1 MSELVTNAQ
10 DPVGRQSAALKALAQ
25 RVAERAEA
33 ETKLEQ
39 DHAQR
44 TEAARRA
51 FEQAS
56 KANETQYQQ
65 HRAALDRRAKEIPAA
80 ANAAFE
86 TASTGAEAALKSS
99 KAKTEQQYRERI
111 EAIKQAQA
119 DQRWEVGTI
128 CEAGLNDAKGE
139 LERTQNQLTEVNSRL
154 KAIRAEI
161 DEHLGVCRLQ
171 SAARGVEVDTAASPT
186 TEETPT
192 ADAANAALDEAE
204 QRFDELRNLTLPK
217 LFRGIRPAALVILP
231 AILGAGGGFFL
242 REGWIGPAAGGGIGA
257 VVGVI
262 LAIWLYATARV
273 QAQRALGP
281 LQGAINRAADQVV
294 RSRKEA
300 VAAHQG
306 REQKLLSTRDHEQAA
321 ADARAKAA
329 AAEARSQAQAAI
341 TSAEEAARTAIA
353 DATAK
358 RDDML
363 RRIDEEVAQR
373 TPEIQKRFEAE
384 RDRLRAGY
392 EQATAAAR
400 QRTEAEAAALA
411 DRWRSGLAGVRDT
424 LELVESE
431 IERRFPSF
439 EAAARDDAPVPGS
452 IPPALRFGR
461 LRVDLDM
468 FPQGRPADPGLM
480 EGLPDHFEPPAIVR
494 SPEGCS
500 FLLKAD
506 AEGRAD
512 ALETI
517 QAIMLRI
524 LTGFPPGKAR
534 FTMIDPVGLGQT
546 FAAFMHLADVD
557 EQLVTSRVWTE
568 TQHIEQRLQDL
579 TEHMEN
585 VIQKYLRNEY
595 QSITEYNA
603 RAGEVAE
610 PFRFL
615 VVADFPVRFNEAA
628 ARRLLSIAQSGP
640 RCGVHVI
647 VLVDVRQEM
656 PQGIDLKDLERHC
669 AVLQWREGRVRW
681 SEPLQGGFPLT
692 LDGPPSPDVFSGVVR
707 AVGKRAEGASRVEVP
722 FDFLAPAPEEYW
734 RGDSGKGVAIPLGRA
749 GATKVQ
755 QLKLGSGTAQ
765 HVLIAGKTGS
775 GKSTLLHAM
784 ITSAALTYAPDQLE
798 LYLIDFKKGVEF
810 KAYATHRL
818 PHARVIAVESEREFG
833 LSVLQRLDAELGSR
847 GDLFRDAGTQDVAA
861 FRSARPEV
869 PMPRILLVVDEFQEF
884 FVEDD
889 KIAQEAALLLDR
901 LVRQGRA
908 FGIHVHLGSQ
918 TLAGAY
924 TLARATIGQMA
935 VRIALQ
941 CSEAD
946 ASLILSDDNTAARLL
961 SRPGEAIY
969 NDANGRLEGNNIF
982 QVVWLPD
989 ERREEYL
996 RRIANLV
1003 EDRGV
1008 RVRKPIVF
1016 EGNIAPDA
1024 ANNEPLAALLE
1035 ADAYPD
1041 PLPKASFAWLGEPVA
1056 IKAPTAMHFRR
1067 LAGAHLLI
1075 VGQNEEAA
1083 RGLMATAM
1091 ISLAAHRPDA
1101 RFVLLDGTPGDD
1113 PRSGDLPR
1121 IAEALPNEAIAS
1133 SWGQVESSIAEVAAE
1148 VEARRDE
1155 GVTDAAP
1162 LYLLIHDLQRFRQ
1175 LRKGEDDFSFST
1187 PDPDEPA
1194 KPSDLLGTILR
1205 DGPVHGVHVIV
1216 WVDTLNNL
1224 NRTFDR
1230 ATLRELEHRVLF
1242 QMSSADS
1249 STLIDSPLANRLGMQ
1264 RALLVSEEA
1273 GQFEKFRPYGPP
1285 SEQWAREAIGRL
1297 ARRGPESGKGSV

>member
-1 MSELVTNAQ
+1 MSEQMRNAQ
-10 DPVGRQSAALKALAQ
+10 EPVGRLVSALKALAQ
-25 RVAERAEA
+25 RVAERVEA
-33 ETKLEQ
+33 ETKLDQ

-51 FEQAS
+51 FENAN
-56 KANETQYQQ
+56 KANDRRFQQ
-65 HRAALDRRAKEIPAA
+65 QRAELDQRAKEIPAKA
-80 ANAAFE
+80 TATFE
-86 TASTGAEAALKSS
+86 ARKAEADATLKSE
-99 KAKTEQQYRERI
+99 KTRAEQEYRERI
-111 EAIKQAQA
+111 ETIKQAQA
-119 DQRWEVGTI
+119 DHRWEVGTI

-154 KAIRAEI
+154 IAIRAEI
-161 DEHLGVCRLQ
+161 DQHLSACRLQ
-171 SAARGVEVDTAASPT
+171 SAVKGLEVEPGANIT
-186 TEETPT
+186 TDEHPT
-192 ADAANAALDEAE
+192 ADAANLALDEAE
-204 QRFDELRNLTLPK
+204 NRFDDLRNLALPR
-217 LFRGIRPAALVILP
+217 LFRGIRPAGMVLGP
-231 AILGAGGGFFL
+231 TILGAIAGFFL
-242 REGWIGPAAGGGIGA
+242 REGWIGPAAGGGIGV

-262 LAIWLYATARV
+262 LTIWLYATARV
-273 QAQRALGP
+273 QVQRALGP
-281 LQGAINRAADQVV
+281 LQKAIGSATDQVV

-300 VAAHQG
+300 VAAHDR
-306 REQKLLSTRDHEQAA
+306 RERELLSTRDREQAA
-321 ADARAKAA
+321 ADARAKTA
-329 AAEARSQAQAAI
+329 AAEARTEAQAILA
-341 TSAEEAARTAIA
+341 SANEAHQTAIA
-353 DATAK
+353 ETTTT
-358 RDDML
+358 RDDLL
-363 RRIDEEVAQR
+363 RRITEEVAR
-373 TPEIQKRFEAE
+373 MTPEIQTQFEKE
-384 RDRLRAGY
+384 RDRLNAEY
-392 EQATAAAR
+392 DQATLAAR
-400 QRTEAEAAALA
+400 QHTEAEADALA
-411 DRWRSGLAGVRDT
+411 NRWRNGLAEVRDA
-424 LELVESE
+424 LALVDEE
-431 IERRFPSF
+431 ITSRFPRF
-439 EAAARDDAPVPGS
+439 EEAGREDAPVPKEV
-452 IPPALRFGR
+452 PPALRFGR

-468 FPQGRPADPGLM
+468 FPQGRPADPTLM
-480 EGLPDHFEPPAIVR
+480 EGLPDHFDPPAIVR
-494 SPEGCS
+494 CPEGCS

-506 AEGRAD
+506 AEGRPAVLR
-512 ALETI
+512 AM

-603 RAGEVAE
+603 KAGEVAE

-615 VVADFPVRFNEAA
+615 VVADFPIRFNEAA

-647 VLVDVRQEM
+647 VLVDVRQEL

-681 SEPLQGGFPLT
+681 TDPLQGGFPLK
-692 LDGPPSPDVFSGVVR
+692 LDEPPPPEVFSGLVR

-722 FDFLAPAPEEYW
+722 FDFLAPRPEDYW
-734 RGDSGKGVAIPLGRA
+734 RGDSGKGVSIPLGRA
-749 GATKVQ
+749 GATKIQ
-755 QLKLGSGTAQ
+755 QLKLGSGTSQ

-847 GDLFRDAGTQDVAA
+847 GDRFREAGTQDVAA
-861 FRSARPEV
+861 FRAARPDV
-869 PMPRILLVVDEFQEF
+869 PMPRILLIVDEFQEF

-989 ERREEYL
+989 ERREDYL
-996 RRIANLV
+996 RRIENLAT
-1003 EDRGV
+1003 DRGI
-1008 RVRKPIVF
+1008 RIRKPIVF

-1024 ANNEPLAALLE
+1024 ANNEPLTTLLE
-1035 ADAYPD
+1035 AEAYPD
-1041 PLPKASFAWLGEPVA
+1041 PLPKATFAWLGEPVA

-1067 LAGAHLLI
+1067 LAGSHLLI

-1083 RGLMATAM
+1083 RGLMATAI

-1113 PRSGDLPR
+1113 PRAGDLSR
-1121 IAEALPNEAIAS
+1121 ITQALPNEAIAS
-1133 SWGQVESSIAEVAAE
+1133 SWGQVESSIAEVANE
-1148 VEARRDE
+1148 VERRRDE
-1155 GVTDAAP
+1155 GITDAAP
-1162 LYLLIHDLQRFRQ
+1162 LFLLIHDLQRFRQ
-1175 LRKGEDDFSFST
+1175 IRKGEDDFSFST
-1187 PDPDEPA
+1187 PDPNEPA
-1194 KPSDLLGTILR
+1194 KPSELLGTILR

-1285 SEQWAREAIGRL
+1285 SERWVEEAVGRL
-1297 ARRGPESGKGSV
+1297 TRRL